1 MRLILILLSFLFLSA
16 CADKPLT
23 MYQRGNAAFMSRDYH
38 ASFKYYLYGA
48 NQHLAESQYAVA
60 YQYYYG
66 LGTKVSEEKA
76 VVWLRRAAK
85 QRLLKA
91 EYALQ
96 VIEDNLPK
104 QPWMVCY
111 KPLKHTRCHP

>member
-1 MRLILILLSFLFLSA
+1 MPEA
-16 CADKPLT
+16 
-23 MYQRGNAAFMSRDYH
+23 
-38 ASFKYYLYGA
+38 
-48 NQHLAESQYAVA
+48 QYAVA

-66 LGTKVSEEKA
+66 LGTKVNEERA

-91 EYALQ
+91 RYALQ

-104 QPWMVCY
+104 QPWQLCY
-111 KPLKHTRCHP
+111 RPLKHTLCFP